1 MSRAD
6 NAGSS
11 TSKRLYRKG
20 ISLSGAEKQRE
31 FTARKRETHKSLN
44 VFIHNAH
51 KEGLDQLC
59 AERGMTQAEM
69 VESLIEQE
77 LGKEADPG
85 FKVIE

>member
-20 ISLSGAEKQRE
+20 KPLTGAEKQRG
-31 FTARKRETHKSLN
+31 FTARKRETHKALY

-51 KEGLDQLC
+51 KDGLDKLC
-59 AERGMTQAEM
+59 EERGLTLAEM

-77 LGKEADPG
+77 LGKEADPD
-85 FKVIE
+85 FEVTE